1 MSSFLIR
8 LKYTKKESAFFN
20 ALLKKILQKNLK
32 KRQMGV
38 DKENFYDIMAVRRTK
53 NACVTSI
60 PQAARRPCTAFASE
74 KESYYENRFKV
85 VASYRC

>member
-1 MSSFLIR
+1 
-8 LKYTKKESAFFN
+8 
-20 ALLKKILQKNLK
+20 
-32 KRQMGV
+32 MGV

-53 NACVTSI
+53 YACVTSI

-85 VASYRC
+85 VASYRCRCALFRARRKTCAWADQEADGVRGVRP

>member
-1 MSSFLIR
+1 
-8 LKYTKKESAFFN
+8 
-20 ALLKKILQKNLK
+20 
-32 KRQMGV
+32 MGV